1 MTRTTGKV
9 YNQFSDK
16 FGNEYRFDN
25 YMDFAKLA
33 KQANNLLRYELDRAK
48 AEAKL
53 HEYNT
58 RNKTEFSIREIED
71 SAE

>member
-1 MTRTTGKV
+1 
-9 YNQFSDK
+9 
-16 FGNEYRFDN
+16 
-25 YMDFAKLA
+25 MDFAKLA